1 MKAAILRR
9 PWPEHL
15 DACIHAFATRKRLAG
30 APCGAHSSVLDGHR
44 RSSALKPTTRGKDHI
59 SGLARFLQS
68 AKANQAGTA
77 RMTSNLHTTTDTQAV
92 ISSAN
97 AAQSEAADDH
107 RSAAGKRACSIGKQ
121 LA

>member
-9 PWPEHL
+9 PWPEQL

-44 RSSALKPTTRGKDHI
+44 RSSALKPATRGKDHI

-68 AKANQAGTA
+68 AKANPG
-77 RMTSNLHTTTDTQAV
+77 RHRP
-92 ISSAN
+92 
-97 AAQSEAADDH
+97 DDEQPATCTPPVPH
-107 RSAAGKRACSIGKQ
+107 RR
-121 LA
+121 